1 MAAPNPNSI
10 YSMNNLVLSLDIFEE
25 IIDFSSASKEYALG
39 LSTETR
45 DLDLGYGLCNVE
57 TTNPNLIQ
65 KILVLGKGYEKSLT
79 ESKAAEILSTSL
91 DEVASISIYPNYN
104 SYDLIQRKLISGS
117 PEIISNCFA
126 FGSVFLESYNSGG
139 DHFNTVSAATL
150 KGNNGYTTFI
160 SKDIDIEE
168 AMSLMKNNMLGTIT
182 PKSLAS
188 DGDYDNYSSLPV
200 FDFVLDIEY
209 FDGTFQNSRVYLYLM
224 DKRKVRGVFPFALE
238 TLSVY
243 FVPSIVRNDRN
254 LNSKYNST
262 RNKIK
267 NIIKQWVLIPSW
279 SPDFITYW
287 RSAPVEV
294 PARIK
299 EYLKSELGII
309 IWNGN
314 II

>member
-25 IIDFSSASKEYALG
+25 ILDYSASSKEYALG
-39 LSTETR
+39 ISTEAR
-45 DLDLGYGLCNVE
+45 DLDLGYGLCSVE
-57 TTNPNLIQ
+57 TTNPSLIQ

-79 ESKAAEILSTSL
+79 ETKASEILSTSL
-91 DEVASISIYPNYN
+91 NEIASISIYPNYN
-104 SYDLIQRKLISGS
+104 SYDLIQRQLINGS
-117 PEIISNCFA
+117 PEIISNCYA
-126 FGSVFLESYNSGG
+126 FGSVFLESYNDSGV
-139 DHFNTVSAATL
+139 HYNTVSAATL
-150 KGNNGYTTFI
+150 KGNNGYTTFM

-168 AMSLMKNNMLGTIT
+168 AVSLMKNNMLGTVT

-188 DGDYDNYSSLPV
+188 DGGYDNYSSLSV

-209 FDGTFQNSRVYLYLM
+209 FDGTFQNSRVYLHLI

-238 TLSVY
+238 ALSVY

-254 LNSKYNST
+254 LNSRYTSA
-262 RNKIK
+262 RNNIK
-267 NIIKQWVLIPSW
+267 NIIKEWVLIPSW
-279 SPDFITYW
+279 SPDFISYW
-287 RSAPVEV
+287 RSSPVEV
-294 PARIK
+294 PTRIK
-299 EYLKSELGII
+299 EYLKNELGII

>member
-10 YSMNNLVLSLDIFEE
+10 YSMNNLVLSLDIFEG
-25 IIDFSSASKEYALG
+25 IVDFSASSKEYALG
-39 LSTETR
+39 VSTETR
-45 DLDLGYGLCNVE
+45 DLDLGYGLCSVE
-57 TTNPNLIQ
+57 TTNPNFIQ

-79 ESKAAEILSTSL
+79 ETKANEIISSTL
-91 DEVASISIYPNYN
+91 NEVASISIYPNNN
-104 SYDLIQRKLISGS
+104 SYDLIQRQLVNGS
-117 PEIISNCFA
+117 AEIISNCYA
-126 FGSVFLESYNSGG
+126 FGKVFLESYNDGG
-139 DHFNTVSAATL
+139 NHYNSVSAATL

-160 SKDIDIEE
+160 SKDITVEE
-168 AMSLMKNNMLGTIT
+168 AMTLMKNNILGTIT
-182 PKSLAS
+182 PKSLVS
-188 DGDYDNYSSLPV
+188 DGGYDDYSSLSV

-209 FDGTFQNSRVYLYLM
+209 FDGTFQNSRVYLHLM

-254 LNSKYNST
+254 LNSKYTSA
-262 RNKIK
+262 RSKIK

-279 SPDFITYW
+279 SPDFISYW
-287 RSAPVEV
+287 RSSPVEV
-294 PARIK
+294 PTRIK
-299 EYLKSELGII
+299 QYLKDELGII